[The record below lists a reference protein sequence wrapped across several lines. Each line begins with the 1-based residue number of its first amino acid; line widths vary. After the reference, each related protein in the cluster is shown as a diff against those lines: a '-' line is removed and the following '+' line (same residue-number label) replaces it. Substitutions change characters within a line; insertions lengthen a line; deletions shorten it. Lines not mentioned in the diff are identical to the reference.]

1 VQSLDYYC
9 RCRRRREPLCAHIKL
24 VGARR
29 RRSQCILYPS
39 CGVRM
44 HADER
49 RELKHNHYGNA
60 LRNENSRALHF
71 ILYPRPVLSMHTCR
85 ICALIYTQA
94 NKSRMNFFLITR
106 DIKERARLER
116 SLNYYR
122 STTAFASRC
131 AAGNPLQQSTFL
143 DSRITLSACT
153 VHTLTA
159 AETSRCFKSEE
170 LKRRTKVGGS
180 FCYIV
185 YLMSAYTYRHSIY
198 MSFFENYLW
207 IFGLILIHSK
217 QLGQF
222 VCTLYYFQCYH
233 SRLHCRSFKI

>member
-44 HADER
+44 MHADER

-71 ILYPRPVLSMHTCR
+71 ILYPRPALSMHTCR

-122 STTAFASRC
+122 STAAFASY
-131 AAGNPLQQSTFL
+131 APQAIHFSSLLFKTQE
-143 DSRITLSACT
+143 SRSLPAQCT
-153 VHTLTA
+153 HSLRQRRQDV
-159 AETSRCFKSEE
+159 SNRKS
-170 LKRRTKVGGS
+170 
-180 FCYIV
+180 
-185 YLMSAYTYRHSIY
+185 
-198 MSFFENYLW
+198 
-207 IFGLILIHSK
+207 
-217 QLGQF
+217 
-222 VCTLYYFQCYH
+222 
-233 SRLHCRSFKI
+233 

>member
-1 VQSLDYYC
+1 VSECSPSIIIAGVAGVVSHYVPTLTWLVRAAADVYC
-9 RCRRRREPLCAHIKL
+9 TQAAVCACRR
-24 VGARR
+24 
-29 RRSQCILYPS
+29 
-39 CGVRM
+39 
-44 HADER
+44 ER

-71 ILYPRPVLSMHTCR
+71 ILYPRPAHSMHTCR

-122 STTAFASRC
+122 STAAFASRC
-131 AAGNPLQQSTFL
+131 AAGNPLQQSTFQ

-159 AETSRCFKSEE
+159 AETSRCFKSKE

-180 FCYIV
+180 FCYCLFDERI
-185 YLMSAYTYRHSIY
+185 YTYTYRISIY
-198 MSFFENYLW
+198 
-207 IFGLILIHSK
+207 IP
-217 QLGQF
+217 
-222 VCTLYYFQCYH
+222 VCL
-233 SRLHCRSFKI
+233 S